1 MSIEAV
7 LDRFCKLRPV
17 AVMAR
22 IINQIIVS
30 EDLDI
35 VFEQNRD
42 RQYQRSLLFSHL
54 TVAMADVVLGM
65 EKSPNQAYK
74 THQKE
79 LGVSA
84 AAFYDKLNNVE
95 TSISEGMVRYA
106 FEKSRDLQDQLGF
119 VPREPIRGYHAR
131 VIDGNHLQKTE
142 KRISELRGLASAALP
157 GTVVATYE
165 LGRELFDRAY
175 LMVDAHAAESSA
187 LDRVLHDLIARDLII
202 GDRHFCILLF
212 LQGIIQRRGA
222 FIIRQHGRLKGELL
236 EERKKIGRVANGTV
250 YEQQMLA
257 GGMALRRVT
266 VELDEP
272 TRDGET
278 EIHILTNIPLS
289 KADARKIADV
299 YRQRWQV
306 ENGFHILTMALTCE
320 VKSLG
325 HPRAALF
332 VFCTAMLAFNAMRV
346 LTAALTTVWGEA
358 VVTELSAYSLSLE
371 ISKAADG
378 LNVLL
383 TDAEW
388 NSLLPKTPAGLAR
401 FLSKV
406 AAHVDVAR
414 HKKSHRT
421 PKKKPPKQI
430 GYRNGGHVATA
441 KIIGL
446 VPG

>member
-1 MSIEAV
+1 MSMEAV
-7 LDRFCKLRPV
+7 LDRFIKLRPV

-22 IINQIIVS
+22 VINEIIIG

-35 VFEQNRD
+35 VFEENRD

-54 TVAMADVVLGM
+54 TNAMADVVLGT

-74 THQKE
+74 THKAE
-79 LGVSA
+79 LRVSA

-95 TSISEGMVRYA
+95 TSVSEGMVRYA

-119 VPREPIRGYHAR
+119 VPSEPIRGYHAR

-157 GTVVATYE
+157 GTVVATYA

-175 LMVDAHAAESSA
+175 LVVDAHAQEASA
-187 LDRVLHDLIARDLII
+187 LDRVLHDLIAGDLMI
-202 GDRHFCILLF
+202 GDRHFCILAFML
-212 LQGIIQRRGA
+212 GIIQRHGA
-222 FIIRQHGRLKGELL
+222 FIIRQHARLKGELQG
-236 EERKKIGRVANGTV
+236 ERRKMGRVANGTM
-250 YEQQMLA
+250 YEQQLLA
-257 GGMALRRVT
+257 GEMRLRRVT

-278 EIHILTNIPLS
+278 EIHILTNIPTS
-289 KADARKIADV
+289 KADACKIANV

-306 ENGFHILTMALTCE
+306 ENGFHVLTTALTCE

-325 HPRAALF
+325 HPQAALF

-346 LTAALTTVWGEA
+346 LAAALTAVWSEA
-358 VVTELSAYSLSLE
+358 VVKELSAYSLSLE

-378 LNVLL
+378 LSIL

-401 FLSKV
+401 FLTRV
-406 AAHVDVAR
+406 AANVDVAR
-414 HKKSHRT
+414 HKKSHRG
-421 PKKKPPKQI
+421 PKKKPPKQT
-430 GYRNGGHVATA
+430 GYQNGSHVATA
-441 KIIGL
+441 RIIGL
-446 VPG
+446 VPS